1 MGKPKYWLLGRS
13 YPFAKA
19 PREETLSL
27 QCPKNPVPVIRC
39 GREAS
44 IAQGL
49 GHFLVNQT
57 KGSSKAGI
65 KCYFDE
71 PLYKVILLRAKK

>member
-13 YPFAKA
+13 YPSAK
-19 PREETLSL
+19 PQWKRHSHY
-27 QCPKNPVPVIRC
+27 NPVPVIRSDR
-39 GREAS
+39 GAS

-57 KGSSKAGI
+57 KGSS
-65 KCYFDE
+65 
-71 PLYKVILLRAKK
+71 

>member
-13 YPFAKA
+13 YPSAKA

-49 GHFLVNQT
+49 GHFLPSEDKRPGTST
-57 KGSSKAGI
+57 KKSVSVHTGCCEK
-65 KCYFDE
+65 
-71 PLYKVILLRAKK
+71 IL